1 VTTESARE
9 VLTSALGDR
18 NDALLNSVLRGEAM
32 ATAAV
37 SRFDVVETMAQTV
50 RSDVWAQVERLVGK
64 QFIPYDPSYQ
74 TSAAQVLV
82 EDLDQI
88 PDLAAVDAAIRH
100 GDFANDVGGEPVV
113 AMAHAVGAGE
123 KEVIAYR
130 VKGPGIAT
138 RRAKG
143 VRQLIPR
150 NGIYEPIDE
159 EVLFYEPRF
168 DAFTCGG
175 MVYFVTVTLI
185 QSKLNAPNK
194 ARALARDTLRRVT
207 KKIAIEG
214 LVELEQ
220 AVMDDQTMRAKM
232 AQIARLLD
240 SESDYAK
247 NLTTKKLVEFI
258 EANADYDISIAVKE
272 GSPVLQFDPSPQH
285 RHQIPKLLADDYL
298 RSELTNRKYEAGSK
312 HRVST

>member
-1 VTTESARE
+1 VTTDHARE
-9 VLTSALGDR
+9 VLTSALGNR
-18 NDALLNSVLRGEAM
+18 NETLLNSVLRGEVM

-37 SRFDVVETMAQTV
+37 LRFDVVNTMAEMV

-82 EDLDQI
+82 EDLAQI
-88 PDLAAVDAAIRH
+88 PDLAAVDAVIRR
-100 GDFANDVGGEPVV
+100 GDFANDAGGEPVV
-113 AMAHAVGAGE
+113 AMAHAVGAGDHQ
-123 KEVIAYR
+123 VVAYR

-143 VRQLIPR
+143 VLQLVPR
-150 NGIYEPIDE
+150 NGVYQPIDE
-159 EVLFYEPRF
+159 EVLYYEPRF

-175 MVYFVTVTLI
+175 MAYFVTVTLI
-185 QSKLNAPNK
+185 QSKLNAPDK

-207 KKIAIEG
+207 NKVTIEG
-214 LVELEQ
+214 LAELEQ

-240 SESDYAK
+240 NDPEYAK
-247 NLTTKKLVEFI
+247 NLTTKKLVDFAD
-258 EANADYDISIAVKE
+258 ANGDYDIPIAVK
-272 GSPVLQFDPSPQH
+272 GRSRVLQFDSSPQR

-298 RSELTNRKYEAGSK
+298 RSELTNRNYEAGSK
-312 HRVST
+312 HRVTK